1 MRTEGDLI
9 KINDWLL
16 PLSWIYGGM
25 VRFRNWLFDIGL
37 KKSQSF
43 SIPIISVGNIT
54 VGGSG
59 KTPHVEYLIRLLH
72 DKVKI
77 AVLSRGYKRKTS
89 GYVLADK
96 DTTMSE
102 IGDEPFQM
110 HSKFDDIYVAV
121 DAKRVRGIE
130 KLQNE
135 EPTKDVDVVLLDDA
149 FQHRY
154 VKPGINILLV
164 DYHRLIIYDKMLPA
178 GRLREPLS
186 GKNRAD
192 IVIITKCPKDLKPME
207 FRVLTKAMDLYPF
220 QKLYFTCINYD
231 TPKGVFEDQQIAKE
245 ELKNYHAL
253 LVTGIASPKQME
265 HDLKPMVKSMQSLSF
280 GDHHRFKNKDITR
293 INEAFEQMPEPRLII
308 TTEKDAVRLKET
320 DGLYEIVK
328 KSIYELPIKV
338 SFMLEQEDIFN
349 DKIISYVRKIQE
361 TASWLK
367 ERMTTS
373 PKTAIILG
381 TGLGQLASEI
391 TDSYE
396 FPYSE
401 IPNFPVSTVQGHAG
415 KLIFGKLGGK
425 DIMAMEGRFH
435 YYEGYDMK
443 AVTFPERVMYEL
455 GIETLFV
462 SNASGGM
469 NPEFQIGDLMIIDD
483 HINFFPEHPLRGK
496 NFPTGPRFPDMHE
509 AYDKKLR
516 DLADDIAKE
525 KGIDAKHGVYVGVQG
540 PTFETPAEYRMYRIL
555 GGDAVGMSTVPEV
568 IVARHC
574 GIKVFGISIITDLG
588 GFDVPVEVSHEEVQ
602 IAANAAQPKMTEI
615 MREIIRRS

>member
-308 TTEKDAVRLKET
+308 TTEKDAVLEDNGKVPAGTHRDRQARHRHTEDILRFAYKAKAVVRLLIVPDLEVHNEV
-320 DGLYEIVK
+320 DRALGLYGANAVK
-328 KSIYELPIKV
+328 VP
-338 SFMLEQEDIFN
+338 DIDN
-349 DKIISYVRKIQE
+349 AY
-361 TASWLK
+361 A
-367 ERMTTS
+367 
-373 PKTAIILG
+373 A
-381 TGLGQLASEI
+381 QLHVI
-391 TDSYE
+391 
-396 FPYSE
+396 PY
-401 IPNFPVSTVQGHAG
+401 
-415 KLIFGKLGGK
+415 KLGRRA
-425 DIMAMEGRFH
+425 DEP
-435 YYEGYDMK
+435 
-443 AVTFPERVMYEL
+443 V
-455 GIETLFV
+455 
-462 SNASGGM
+462 AS
-469 NPEFQIGDLMIIDD
+469 D
-483 HINFFPEHPLRGK
+483 
-496 NFPTGPRFPDMHE
+496 
-509 AYDKKLR
+509 
-516 DLADDIAKE
+516 
-525 KGIDAKHGVYVGVQG
+525 
-540 PTFETPAEYRMYRIL
+540 
-555 GGDAVGMSTVPEV
+555 
-568 IVARHC
+568 
-574 GIKVFGISIITDLG
+574 
-588 GFDVPVEVSHEEVQ
+588 
-602 IAANAAQPKMTEI
+602 AANVHRIVGNELVSALYKLK
-615 MREIIRRS
+615 RSFAFAYAGVAG